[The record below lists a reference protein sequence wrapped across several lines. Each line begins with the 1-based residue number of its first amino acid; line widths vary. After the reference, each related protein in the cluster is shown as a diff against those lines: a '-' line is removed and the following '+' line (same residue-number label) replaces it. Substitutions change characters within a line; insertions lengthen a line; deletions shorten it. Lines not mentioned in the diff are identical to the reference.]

1 MTDVEVHIDLEGQVR
16 PLGILHR
23 QASRRGE
30 TVTFEYDET
39 WLGDANRFSIEPA
52 LTLTAGALP
61 GLRCCGVVRWCGPLR
76 HSPPARGKACL
87 GTPDRA
93 CDAAVW
99 FGGEASSGIPFL
111 RWERLVA
118 ERRTGRVDVWPWRL
132 GSGAVA

>member
-52 LTLTAGALP
+52 LTLTAGTF
-61 GLRCCGVVRWCGPLR
+61 
-76 HSPPARGKACL
+76 PPQAGQSIFGSIGDSA
-87 GTPDRA
+87 PDTWGR
-93 CDAAVW
+93 
-99 FGGEASSGIPFL
+99 
-111 RWERLVA
+111 RLMQRA
-118 ERRTGRVDVWPWRL
+118 ERRLAEREGRQVRTL
-132 GSGAVA
+132 GELHYLLGVA